1 MPEVEQQL
9 PNTVISTRMRELQT
23 SLQSLE
29 RRDWWMWWAAI
40 IVMLLLTLSVVSFSM
55 REFSERAQDFFQ
67 FNINQAVRGLVGLVL
82 LFNTYTIYQQIV
94 IKRLRA
100 RISDHVGEMARLE
113 VEAEALY
120 QMAVQDPLTGLHNR
134 RFAEQRLE
142 AELARAQ
149 RQNQPF
155 AVVLLDLDEFKK
167 TNDNHGH
174 LAGDLVLKEFADRLK
189 RAVRFSDLPVRIG
202 GDEFLVLL
210 PDCRTDQVERMLARL
225 KQIHVD
231 FHGEKIPITFS
242 YGTVGYQPGESA
254 EVLLHRADQA
264 LYADKRARREQREGL
279 SPVGKPS

>member
-1 MPEVEQQL
+1 MPELEQQL
-9 PNTVISTRMRELQT
+9 PNTQISNRMRELQT
-23 SLQSLE
+23 SLQRLE

-40 IVMLLLTLSVVSFSM
+40 TVMLLLTVSVVSFSVH
-55 REFSERAQDFFQ
+55 EFAEHTQDFFQ

-82 LFNTYTIYQQIV
+82 LFNTYTVYQQIV

-100 RISDHVGEMARLE
+100 QISDHVGEMARLE

-210 PDCRTDQVERMLARL
+210 PDCPIDQVERMLARL
-225 KQIHVD
+225 ENIRVD

-264 LYADKRARREQREGL
+264 LYADKRARREQREGI
-279 SPVGKPS
+279 SPVAKPS